1 MSNCTGVADRT
12 GVDGKPSARK
22 HDERKFRRQEMKL
35 NLTRSGFT
43 VIFAAALLFIGCQ
56 FARAAENNSTI
67 EGVVQD
73 ASGKPVTGA
82 FVRLKNNARHL
93 EFMVI
98 SQEQG
103 RYTVSNL
110 PAGQYVVQG
119 VGGGFQSAVSAPV
132 DVAEGKTAKQDLS
145 LSAKQGPALP
155 RAWPMKTPEALMV
168 TVSKELPEGDGKKLV
183 ATRCTACHDLERFI
197 GFHMPREDWTFTI
210 RRMRARMR
218 TAKIRDLT
226 PEEAQL
232 AIDYLSSNFAPIR
245 QVDLNDRLPRTLLDG
260 KALRYRAVQYDIVD
274 TLVGSEPH
282 DIAVDPHGNGWV
294 SQRAGKLGKLD
305 PKTLEYAEVSLP
317 PGPAL
322 ADGQLLGNLQI
333 DAKGQL
339 WVPDGSNYR
348 WLDYDVNTGKFTSY
362 DWPKDNRADAGGNS
376 MLIHPN
382 GSIWETSGNQ
392 VRMLNTSTKEFKY
405 FDPPSYVA
413 TQKPT
418 GAYGITVAGD
428 GSVWWAEDT
437 ADRMSR
443 IDPVTGKVEEY
454 KIPYDGVAYPRRMS
468 HDARGDLWVGLWNA
482 GLLMKVDY
490 ETKQMTFFAPPTE
503 TSGTYSVSVDRKNNL
518 IWVSEQQA
526 DKIARYNPKTGE
538 WVEFPLPDSESD
550 PRRIEVDPNFPNRVW
565 WSGNLSGRMGF
576 VEVLGAN

>member
-1 MSNCTGVADRT
+1 MKSNR
-12 GVDGKPSARK
+12 
-22 HDERKFRRQEMKL
+22 
-35 NLTRSGFT
+35 TRSTFT
-43 VIFAAALLFIGCQ
+43 AIFAALLLCLTGQ
-56 FARAAENNSTI
+56 FARAAENTSAI

-73 ASGKPVTGA
+73 ASGKPVAGA
-82 FVRLKNNARHL
+82 FVKLKNNDRHL

-98 SQEQG
+98 SQAQG

-110 PAGQYVVQG
+110 PAGKYVVQG
-119 VGGGFQSAVSAPV
+119 IGGGYQSNVSAPV

-145 LSAKQGPALP
+145 LTAKQGAMLP

-168 TVSKELPEGDGKKLV
+168 TVSKELPEGDGKKLI
-183 ATRCTACHDLERFI
+183 AARCTTCHDTERFI
-197 GFHMPREDWTFTI
+197 GFHMPREDWQFTL

-218 TAKIRDLT
+218 TAKIRDLS
-226 PEEAQL
+226 PDEAKL
-232 AIDYLSSNFAPIR
+232 ALDYLSSNFAPTR
-245 QVDLNDRLPRTLLDG
+245 QVDLNDRLPRTLLEG
-260 KALRYRAVQYDIVD
+260 KALHYRAVQYDIVD
-274 TLVGSEPH
+274 TMVGSEPH
-282 DIAVDPHGNGWV
+282 DVAVDPHGNGWV

-305 PKTLEYAEVSLP
+305 PKTLEYTEVSI
-317 PGPAL
+317 PAGV
-322 ADGQLLGNLQI
+322 AAPDGQLLGNLQI

-348 WLDYDVNTGKFTSY
+348 WLNYDTNAGKFSSY

-382 GSIWETSGNQ
+382 GTIWETAGNQ
-392 VRMLNTSTKEFKY
+392 VRMLNTATKEFKF

-413 TQKPT
+413 TQVPT

-428 GSVWWAEDT
+428 GSVWWAEDM

-443 IDPVTGKVEEY
+443 IDPATGKVEEY
-454 KIPYDGVAYPRRMS
+454 KIPFDGLAYPRRMS
-468 HDARGDLWVGLWNA
+468 HDVRGDLWVGLWNA
-482 GLLMKVDY
+482 GLLMKIDY

-503 TSGTYSVSVDRKNNL
+503 TSGTYSVTVDRKNNL
-518 IWVSEQQA
+518 IWVSEQMA

-550 PRRIEVDPNFPNRVW
+550 PRRLEIDPNNPNRVW

-576 VEVLGAN
+576 VEVLPGN

>member
-1 MSNCTGVADRT
+1 MTSNRT
-12 GVDGKPSARK
+12 GS
-22 HDERKFRRQEMKL
+22 KFA
-35 NLTRSGFT
+35 
-43 VIFAAALLFIGCQ
+43 VIFTAVLLFLGGQ

-73 ASGKPVTGA
+73 ASDKPVAGA
-82 FVRLKNNARHL
+82 FVKLKNNDRHL

-98 SQEQG
+98 SQAQG
-103 RYTVSNL
+103 HYSVSNL
-110 PAGQYVVQG
+110 PAGQYVIQG
-119 VGGGFQSAVSAPV
+119 VGGGYQSSASAPV

-145 LSAKQGPALP
+145 LTAKQGPALP

-168 TVSKELPEGDGKKLV
+168 TVSKELPEGDGKKLI
-183 ATRCTACHDLERFI
+183 AARCTTCHDLERFI
-197 GFHMPREDWTFTI
+197 GFHMPREDWQFTV

-226 PEEAQL
+226 PDEAKL
-232 AIDYLSSNFAPIR
+232 AIDYLSSNFAPTR
-245 QVDLNDRLPRTLLDG
+245 QVDLNDRLPRTFLEG
-260 KALRYRAVQYDIVD
+260 KALHYRAVQYDIVD
-274 TLVGSEPH
+274 TMVGSEPH
-282 DIAVDPHGNGWV
+282 DVAVDPHGNGWV

-305 PKTLEYAEVSLP
+305 PKTLEYTEVSIP
-317 PGPAL
+317 GGPAL

-333 DAKGQL
+333 DAKGHL

-348 WLDYDVNTGKFTSY
+348 WLDYDVDSGKFTAY

-392 VRMLNTSTKEFKY
+392 VRMLNTSSREFKF
-405 FDPPSYVA
+405 FDPPSYLT

-428 GSVWWAEDT
+428 GSVWWAEDM

-454 KIPYDGVAYPRRMS
+454 KIPYDGIAYPRRMS

-490 ETKQMTFFAPPTE
+490 ETKQMSFFAPPTE
-503 TSGTYSVSVDRKNNL
+503 TSGTYSVTVDRKNNL
-518 IWVSEQQA
+518 IWVSEQMA
-526 DKIARYNPKTGE
+526 DKIARFNPKTSE

-550 PRRIEVDPNFPNRVW
+550 PRRLEIDPNNPNRVW

-576 VEVLGAN
+576 VEVLTGN

>member
-1 MSNCTGVADRT
+1 
-12 GVDGKPSARK
+12 
-22 HDERKFRRQEMKL
+22 MKL
-35 NLTRSGFT
+35 NRTRSGFT
-43 VIFAAALLFIGCQ
+43 VIFAAALVFLGCH
-56 FARAAENNSTI
+56 FAQAAENSSTI

-82 FVRLKNNARHL
+82 FVKLKNNARHL

-98 SQEQG
+98 SQDQG

-110 PAGQYVVQG
+110 PAGQYVIQC
-119 VGGGFQSAVSAPV
+119 VGGGYQSTASAPL
-132 DVAEGKTAKQDLS
+132 DVAEGKSAKQDLS
-145 LSAKQGPALP
+145 LTAKQGPALP

-183 ATRCTACHDLERFI
+183 AARCTACHDLERFI
-197 GFHMPREDWTFTI
+197 GFHMPREDWSFTI

-226 PEEAQL
+226 PEEAKL
-232 AIDYLSSNFAPIR
+232 AIDYLSTNFPPVR
-245 QVDLNDRLPRTLLDG
+245 QVDLNDRLPRTLLEG

-274 TLVGSEPH
+274 TMIGSEPH

-305 PKTLEYAEVSLP
+305 PKTLEYSEVSLP
-317 PGPAL
+317 AGPAL
-322 ADGQLLGNLQI
+322 EDGQLLGNLQI

-348 WLDYDVNTGKFTSY
+348 WLNYDTNTGKFTPY

-392 VRMLNTSTKEFKY
+392 VRMLNTTTKEFKY

-418 GAYGITVAGD
+418 GAYGITTAGD
-428 GSVWWAEDT
+428 GSVWWAEDM

-518 IWVSEQQA
+518 VWVSEQQA

-576 VEVLGAN
+576 VEVLSAN

>member
-1 MSNCTGVADRT
+1 MTLYG
-12 GVDGKPSARK
+12 
-22 HDERKFRRQEMKL
+22 
-35 NLTRSGFT
+35 TRSKFT
-43 VIFAAALLFIGCQ
+43 VIFAAAFLFLCGGL
-56 FARAAENNSTI
+56 AMAAENTAAV

-82 FVRLKNNARHL
+82 FVKLKNNDRHL

-98 SQEQG
+98 SQAQG
-103 RYTVSNL
+103 RYTASNL
-110 PAGQYVVQG
+110 PAGHYVIQG
-119 VGGGFQSAVSAPV
+119 VGGGYQSNVSAPL
-132 DVAEGKTAKQDLS
+132 DVAEGKTAKLDLS
-145 LSAKQGPALP
+145 LTTLQGPMLP

-183 ATRCTACHDLERFI
+183 AARCTTCHDTERFV
-197 GFHMPREDWTFTI
+197 GFHMTREQWAYTV
-210 RRMRARMR
+210 RRMRARIR

-226 PEEAQL
+226 PDEAKL
-232 AIDYLSSNFAPIR
+232 AIDYLSSNFAPVR
-245 QVDLNDRLPRTLLDG
+245 QADLNDRLPRTLLEG
-260 KALRYRAVQYDIVD
+260 KALHYRAVQYDIVD
-274 TLVGSEPH
+274 TAPGSEPH
-282 DIAVDPHGNGWV
+282 DVAVDPHGNGWV
-294 SQRAGKLGKLD
+294 SQRMGKLGKLD
-305 PKTLEYAEVSLP
+305 PNTLEYTEVSIP
-317 PGPAL
+317 SGVAA
-322 ADGQLLGNLQI
+322 ADGQVLGNLQI

-339 WVPDGSNYR
+339 WVPDGPNYR

-392 VRMLNTSTKEFKY
+392 VRMLNTSTKEFKF
-405 FDPPSYVA
+405 FDTPSYLA
-413 TQKPT
+413 TQKAN

-428 GSVWWAEDT
+428 GSVWWAEDM

-454 KIPYDGVAYPRRMS
+454 KIPYDGLAYPRRMS

-482 GLLMKVDY
+482 GLLMKIDY

-503 TSGTYSVSVDRKNNL
+503 TPGTYSVTVDRKNNL
-518 IWVSEQQA
+518 IWVSEQMA

-550 PRRIEVDPNFPNRVW
+550 PRRLEIDPNNPNRVW

-576 VEVLGAN
+576 VEVLPGN

>member
-1 MSNCTGVADRT
+1 MTLYG
-12 GVDGKPSARK
+12 
-22 HDERKFRRQEMKL
+22 
-35 NLTRSGFT
+35 TRSKFT
-43 VIFAAALLFIGCQ
+43 VIFAAMLLFLCGRLT
-56 FARAAENNSTI
+56 AAAENNSTV

-82 FVRLKNNARHL
+82 FVKLKNNERHL

-98 SQEQG
+98 SQAQG
-103 RYTVSNL
+103 RYSASNL

-119 VGGGFQSAVSAPV
+119 VGGGYQSNVSAPV

-145 LSAKQGPALP
+145 LTAPQGSSLP

-183 ATRCTACHDLERFI
+183 AARCTTCHDTERFV
-197 GFHMPREDWTFTI
+197 GFHMSRDQWAYTV
-210 RRMRARMR
+210 RRMRARIR

-226 PEEAQL
+226 PDEAKL
-232 AIDYLSSNFAPIR
+232 AIDYLSSNFAPVR
-245 QVDLNDRLPRTLLDG
+245 QVDLNDRLPRALLEG
-260 KALRYRAVQYDIVD
+260 KALHYRAVQYDIVD
-274 TLVGSEPH
+274 TSPGSEPH
-282 DIAVDPHGNGWV
+282 DVAVDPHGNGWV
-294 SQRAGKLGKLD
+294 SQRMGKLGKLD
-305 PKTLEYAEVSLP
+305 PNTLEYTEVSIP
-317 PGPAL
+317 SGVAA
-322 ADGQLLGNLQI
+322 ADGQVLGNLQI

-339 WVPDGSNYR
+339 WVPDGPNYR
-348 WLDYDVNTGKFTSY
+348 WLDYDVSTGKFTSY

-382 GSIWETSGNQ
+382 GTIWETAGNQ
-392 VRMLNTSTKEFKY
+392 VRMLNTSTKEFKF
-405 FDPPSYVA
+405 FDTPSYLA
-413 TQKPT
+413 TQKPN

-428 GSVWWAEDT
+428 GSVWWAEDM

-443 IDPVTGKVEEY
+443 IDPATGKVEEY
-454 KIPYDGVAYPRRMS
+454 KIPYDGLAYPRRMS

-482 GLLMKVDY
+482 GLLMKIDY

-503 TSGTYSVSVDRKNNL
+503 TPGTYSVTVDRKNNL
-518 IWVSEQQA
+518 IWVSEQMA

-538 WVEFPLPDSESD
+538 WVEFPLADSESD
-550 PRRIEVDPNFPNRVW
+550 PRRLEIDPTNPNRIW

-576 VEVLGAN
+576 VEVLPGN

>member
-1 MSNCTGVADRT
+1 MTSIV
-12 GVDGKPSARK
+12 
-22 HDERKFRRQEMKL
+22 
-35 NLTRSGFT
+35 TRSKFT
-43 VIFAAALLFIGCQ
+43 VLFAAILLFLCGQ
-56 FARAAENNSTI
+56 FARAAENSSTV

-73 ASGKPVTGA
+73 MSGKPVAGA
-82 FVRLKNNARHL
+82 FVKLKNNDRHL

-98 SQEQG
+98 SQAQG
-103 RYTVSNL
+103 HYTVSNL
-110 PAGQYVVQG
+110 PAGQYVIQG
-119 VGGGFQSAVSAPV
+119 VGGGYQSNVSAPV

-145 LSAKQGPALP
+145 LSAKQGAALP

-168 TVSKELPEGDGKKLV
+168 TVSKDLPDGDGKKLV
-183 ATRCTACHDLERFI
+183 AARCTTCHNTERFV
-197 GFHMPREDWTFTI
+197 GFHMPREDWAFTI

-226 PEEAQL
+226 PDEAKL
-232 AIDYLSSNFAPIR
+232 AIDYLSSNFAPVR
-245 QVDLNDRLPRTLLDG
+245 QVDLNDRLPRTFLEG
-260 KALRYRAVQYDIVD
+260 KALHYRAVQYDIVD
-274 TLVGSEPH
+274 TMLGSEPH
-282 DIAVDPHGNGWV
+282 DVAVDPHGNGWV

-305 PKTLEYAEVSLP
+305 PKTLEYTEVSIP
-317 PGPAL
+317 VGVA
-322 ADGQLLGNLQI
+322 ADDGQLLGNLQI

-348 WLDYDVNTGKFTSY
+348 WLDYDVNSGKFTAY

-392 VRMLNTSTKEFKY
+392 VRMLNTSTKEFKF

-413 TQKPT
+413 TQVPT

-443 IDPVTGKVEEY
+443 IDPATGKVEEY
-454 KIPYDGVAYPRRMS
+454 KIPFDGVAYPRRMS
-468 HDARGDLWVGLWNA
+468 HDARGDIWVGLWNA

-518 IWVSEQQA
+518 VWVSEQQA
-526 DKIARYNPKTGE
+526 DKIARFNPKTGE

-550 PRRIEVDPNFPNRVW
+550 PRRIEVDPNNPNRVW

-576 VEVLGAN
+576 VEVLPGN

>member
-1 MSNCTGVADRT
+1 MKVAKTTLR
-12 GVDGKPSARK
+12 
-22 HDERKFRRQEMKL
+22 
-35 NLTRSGFT
+35 FT
-43 VIFAAALLFIGCQ
+43 VLFAAALLMLCGRP
-56 FARAAENNSTI
+56 AKAAENSSTI

-73 ASGKPVTGA
+73 ASGKPVAGA
-82 FVRLKNNARHL
+82 FVKLKNNARHL
-93 EFMVI
+93 EFMVV
-98 SQEQG
+98 SQAQG
-103 RYTVSNL
+103 QYSVGNL
-110 PAGQYVVQG
+110 PAGQYVIQG
-119 VGGGFQSAVSAPV
+119 VGGGYQSSVSAPV
-132 DVAEGKTAKQDLS
+132 DVADGKTTKQDLS
-145 LSAKQGPALP
+145 LSNKRGTDLP

-168 TVSKELPEGDGKKLV
+168 AVSKELPEGDGKKLI
-183 ATRCTACHDLERFI
+183 AARCTTCHDTERFI
-197 GFHMPREDWTFTI
+197 GFHMPREDWEFTV

-226 PEEAQL
+226 PDEAKL
-232 AIDYLSSNFAPIR
+232 AIDYLSTNFAPTR
-245 QVDLNDRLPRTLLDG
+245 QVDLNDRLPRTLLEG
-260 KALRYRAVQYDIVD
+260 KSLRYRAVQYDIVD
-274 TLVGSEPH
+274 TMVGSEPH

-305 PKTLEYAEVSLP
+305 PKTLEYSEVSLP
-317 PGPAL
+317 PGVAAP
-322 ADGQLLGNLQI
+322 DGQLLGNLQI

-339 WVPDGSNYR
+339 WVADGSNYR
-348 WLDYDVNTGKFTSY
+348 WLNYDVNTGKFTSY

-382 GSIWETSGNQ
+382 GTIWETSGNQ
-392 VRMLNTSTKEFKY
+392 VRMLNTSTKEFKF
-405 FDPPSYVA
+405 FDPPSYLA
-413 TQKPT
+413 TQIPT

-428 GSVWWAEDT
+428 GSVWWAEDG

-443 IDPVTGKVEEY
+443 IDPATGKVEEY

-468 HDARGDLWVGLWNA
+468 HDARGDIWVGLWNA
-482 GLLMKVDY
+482 GLLMKLDY
-490 ETKQMTFFAPPTE
+490 ETKQMSFFAPPTE